1 MSKFIKTAAALIVFG
16 AFSTVTMAGG
26 GGNQGPKPNP
36 KPTPVCNEGPCTGSI
51 PIQATVP
58 KRCELKV
65 LTSSISLKDGAETS
79 GQFMV
84 GANAKYNLLVNTDN
98 NVSDKSTKSKA
109 KLGGGDHAP
118 AVGLTIKTQLDNSS
132 SVILLNDEKTNI
144 APGSN
149 GWNTYNV
156 LVKSDSVGISKPA
169 GTYTDK
175 YNIRVSF

>member
-1 MSKFIKTAAALIVFG
+1 MAKFIKTAAALMVFG

-26 GGNQGPKPNP
+26 NHHPKPDP

-51 PIQATVP
+51 PIQVIVP

-65 LTSSISLKDGAETS
+65 KTPSISLKDGAESS
-79 GQFMV
+79 GQFLV
-84 GANAKYNLLVNTDN
+84 GANAKYNLMVDTDN
-98 NVSDKSTKSKA
+98 RVGSKSTKSQA
-109 KLGGGDHAP
+109 ISGNH
-118 AVGLTIKTQLDNSS
+118 AVGLTVETTLAGSS
-132 SVILLNDEKTNI
+132 SVIQLNDQKTNI
-144 APGSN
+144 APGNN

>member
-1 MSKFIKTAAALIVFG
+1 MSKFIKTAAAVVVFG

-26 GGNQGPKPNP
+26 GGNHGPKPDP

-51 PIQATVP
+51 PIQVTVP

-65 LTSSISLKDGAETS
+65 KTPSISLKDGAEAS
-79 GQFMV
+79 GQFLV
-84 GANAKYNLLVNTDN
+84 GANADYNLLVDTDN
-98 NVSDKSTKSKA
+98 RVGGGKTTKSEA
-109 KLGGGDHAP
+109 KSGSHA
-118 AVGLTIKTQLDNSS
+118 VDLTVETSLAGSS
-132 SVILLNDEKTNI
+132 SVIKLNDQQTNI

-156 LVKSDSVGISKPA
+156 FVKSDSVGISKPA

>member
-1 MSKFIKTAAALIVFG
+1 MSKFIKTAAALMVFG

-26 GGNQGPKPNP
+26 GNNPPKDPNL
-36 KPTPVCNEGPCTGSI
+36 TPVCNEGPCTGSI
-51 PIQATVP
+51 PIQVIVP

-65 LTSSISLKDGAETS
+65 KTPSISLKDGAEAS

-84 GANAKYNLLVNTDN
+84 GANANYNLLVDTDN
-98 NVSDKSTKSKA
+98 RVGGGKTTKSAA
-109 KLGGGDHAP
+109 KSGSH
-118 AVGLTIKTQLDNSS
+118 AVGLTVETKLAGSS
-132 SVILLNDEKTNI
+132 SVIQLNDQQTNI

-149 GWNTYNV
+149 GWNSYNV
-156 LVKSDSVGISKPA
+156 LVKSDGVGISKPA

>member
-1 MSKFIKTAAALIVFG
+1 MSKFIKTAAAVVVFG

-26 GGNQGPKPNP
+26 GGNYGPKPDP

-51 PIQATVP
+51 PIQVTVP

-65 LTSSISLKDGAETS
+65 LTSSISLKDGAKTS
-79 GQFMV
+79 GQFKV
-84 GANAKYNLLVNTDN
+84 GANAKYNLLVDTDN
-98 NVSDKSTKSKA
+98 RVGSKSTKSKA
-109 KLGGGDHAP
+109 KSGNH
-118 AVGLTIKTQLDNSS
+118 AVGLTVETTLAGSS
-132 SVILLNDEKTNI
+132 SVIKLNDQKNNI
-144 APGSN
+144 APGNN

>member
-1 MSKFIKTAAALIVFG
+1 MSKFIKTAAAMVVFG
-16 AFSTVTMAGG
+16 AFSTVTMASG
-26 GGNQGPKPNP
+26 GGNHGPKPDP

-51 PIQATVP
+51 PIQVTVP
-58 KRCELKV
+58 KRCELNV
-65 LTSSISLKDGAETS
+65 VTSSISLKDGAETS

-84 GANAKYNLLVNTDN
+84 GANANYNLLVNTDN
-98 NVSDKSTKSKA
+98 RLGDKSTKSKA
-109 KLGGGDHAP
+109 KLGVGNNAP
-118 AVGLTIKTQLDNSS
+118 AVGLTVETKRAGSPSI
-132 SVILLNDEKTNI
+132 ILLNDKQTNI

-156 LVKSDSVGISKPA
+156 FVKSDSVGISKPA

>member
-1 MSKFIKTAAALIVFG
+1 MSKFIKTAAAVVVFG

-26 GGNQGPKPNP
+26 GYTPPKDP

-51 PIQATVP
+51 PIQVIVP

-65 LTSSISLKDGAETS
+65 KTPSISLKDGAEAS

-84 GANAKYNLLVNTDN
+84 GANAKYNLLVDTDN
-98 NVSDKSTKSKA
+98 RVGGGKTTKSAA
-109 KLGGGDHAP
+109 KSGSH
-118 AVGLTIKTQLDNSS
+118 AVGLTVETKLAGSS
-132 SVILLNDEKTNI
+132 SVIQLNDQQTNI

-149 GWNTYNV
+149 GWNSYNA
-156 LVKSDSVGISKPA
+156 LVKSDGVGISKPA

>member
-1 MSKFIKTAAALIVFG
+1 MEKHDMSKFIKTAAAVVVFG

-26 GGNQGPKPNP
+26 GHTPPKDP

-51 PIQATVP
+51 PIQVIVP

-65 LTSSISLKDGAETS
+65 KTPSISLKDGAEAS

-84 GANAKYNLLVNTDN
+84 GANANYNLLVDTDN
-98 NVSDKSTKSKA
+98 RVGGGKTTKSAA
-109 KLGGGDHAP
+109 KSGSH
-118 AVGLTIKTQLDNSS
+118 AVGLTVETKLAGSS
-132 SVILLNDEKTNI
+132 SVIQLNDQKTNI
-144 APGSN
+144 APGNN

>member
-1 MSKFIKTAAALIVFG
+1 MSKFIKTAAAVVVFG

-26 GGNQGPKPNP
+26 GGNHGPKPDP

-51 PIQATVP
+51 PIQVTVP

-65 LTSSISLKDGAETS
+65 KTPSISLKDGAEAS
-79 GQFMV
+79 GQFLV
-84 GANAKYNLLVNTDN
+84 GANADYNLLVDTDN
-98 NVSDKSTKSKA
+98 RVGGDKTTKSEA
-109 KLGGGDHAP
+109 KSGSH
-118 AVGLTIKTQLDNSS
+118 AVGLTVETKRTGSS
-132 SVILLNDEKTNI
+132 SVIKLNDQQTNI

-156 LVKSDSVGISKPA
+156 FVKSDSVGISKPA

>member
-1 MSKFIKTAAALIVFG
+1 MSKFIKTAAALMVFG

-26 GGNQGPKPNP
+26 GNNPPKDPN
-36 KPTPVCNEGPCTGSI
+36 PTPVCNEGPCTGSI
-51 PIQATVP
+51 PIQVIVP

-65 LTSSISLKDGAETS
+65 KTPSISLKDGAEAS

-84 GANAKYNLLVNTDN
+84 GANANYNLLVDTDN
-98 NVSDKSTKSKA
+98 RVGGGKTTKSAA
-109 KLGGGDHAP
+109 KSGSH
-118 AVGLTIKTQLDNSS
+118 AVGLTVETKLTGSS
-132 SVILLNDEKTNI
+132 SVIQLNDQQTNI

-149 GWNTYNV
+149 GWNSYNV
-156 LVKSDSVGISKPA
+156 LVKSEGLGISKPA

>member
-1 MSKFIKTAAALIVFG
+1 MSKFIKTAAALMVFG

-26 GGNQGPKPNP
+26 NHHPKPDP

-51 PIQATVP
+51 PIQVIVP

-65 LTSSISLKDGAETS
+65 KTPSISLKDGAEAS

-84 GANAKYNLLVNTDN
+84 GANAKYNLLVDTDN
-98 NVSDKSTKSKA
+98 RVGGGKTTKSAA
-109 KLGGGDHAP
+109 KSGNH
-118 AVGLTIKTQLDNSS
+118 AVGLTVETKRAGSPSLIQ
-132 SVILLNDEKTNI
+132 LNDQQTNI
-144 APGSN
+144 APGNN
-149 GWNTYNV
+149 GWSTYNV
-156 LVKSDSVGISKPA
+156 LVKSDGVGISKPA

>member
-1 MSKFIKTAAALIVFG
+1 MSKFIKTAAALMVFG

-26 GGNQGPKPNP
+26 GNNPPKDPN
-36 KPTPVCNEGPCTGSI
+36 PTPVCNEGPCTGSI
-51 PIQATVP
+51 PIQVIVP

-65 LTSSISLKDGAETS
+65 KTPSISLKDGAEAS

-84 GANAKYNLLVNTDN
+84 GANAKYNLLVDTDN
-98 NVSDKSTKSKA
+98 RVGGGKTTKSAA
-109 KLGGGDHAP
+109 KSGSH
-118 AVGLTIKTQLDNSS
+118 AVGLTVETKLTGSS
-132 SVILLNDEKTNI
+132 SVIQLNDQQTNI

-149 GWNTYNV
+149 GWNSYNV
-156 LVKSDSVGISKPA
+156 LVKSEGVGISKPA

>member
-1 MSKFIKTAAALIVFG
+1 MSKFIKTAAAVVVFG

-26 GGNQGPKPNP
+26 GGNHGPKPDP

-51 PIQATVP
+51 PIQVTVP

-65 LTSSISLKDGAETS
+65 KTPSISLKDGAEAS
-79 GQFMV
+79 GQFLV
-84 GANAKYNLLVNTDN
+84 GANADYNLLVDTDN
-98 NVSDKSTKSKA
+98 RVGGGKTTKSEA
-109 KLGGGDHAP
+109 KSGSH
-118 AVGLTIKTQLDNSS
+118 AVGLTVETKRVGSPSI
-132 SVILLNDEKTNI
+132 ILLNDKQTNI

-156 LVKSDSVGISKPA
+156 FVKSDSVGISKPA
-169 GTYTDK
+169 GTYTDN

>member
-1 MSKFIKTAAALIVFG
+1 MSKFIKTAAAVVVFG

-26 GGNQGPKPNP
+26 GHNPPKDP

-51 PIQATVP
+51 PIQVIVP

-65 LTSSISLKDGAETS
+65 KTSSISLKDGAQSS
-79 GQFMV
+79 GQFLV
-84 GANAKYNLLVNTDN
+84 GANADYNLLVNTDN
-98 NVSDKSTKSKA
+98 DGGSKSTKSKA
-109 KLGGGDHAP
+109 KSSDGKHE
-118 AVGLTIKTQLDNSS
+118 VGLTVETSLAGSS
-132 SVILLNDEKTNI
+132 SVIKLNDQKNNI
-144 APGSN
+144 APGSD

>member
-1 MSKFIKTAAALIVFG
+1 MSKFIKTAAAVVVFG
-16 AFSTVTMAGG
+16 ALSTVTMAGS
-26 GGNQGPKPNP
+26 GNSNPNPDP

-51 PIQATVP
+51 PIQVIVP

-65 LTSSISLKDGAETS
+65 KTASISLKDGAEAS
-79 GQFMV
+79 GQFLV
-84 GANAKYNLLVNTDN
+84 GANAKYNLLVDTDN
-98 NVSDKSTKSKA
+98 RVGSKSTKSKA
-109 KLGGGDHAP
+109 KSGNH
-118 AVGLTIKTQLDNSS
+118 AVGLTVETTLAGSS
-132 SVILLNDEKTNI
+132 SVIKLNDQKNNI
-144 APGSN
+144 APGNN